1 MALALFDLD
10 NTLLAGDSERAWC
23 EFLLNIGA
31 LDGDELRA
39 ENERLYNEY
48 LAGTLN
54 IYESI
59 KFQLEIL
66 TEHSPEELRRW
77 QEEFMAARIEPMI
90 TPEAVALVEKHRAA
104 GDELAIV
111 TASNS
116 FVSRPI
122 GRRFGISTLLAI
134 ELEHVGNRY
143 TGRVLGTPTFREG
156 KVIRLVEWLQET
168 GQTLEGS
175 YFYSDSHNDLPLLQ
189 WVENPV
195 VVDPDPILSVFAEAV
210 RWPVLYLHRTA
221 PSLAPAELQPLVAQR

>member
-10 NTLLAGDSERAWC
+10 NTLLAGDSEQAWC
-23 EFLLNIGA
+23 EFLLDLGV
-31 LDGDELRA
+31 LDGDDFRA

-59 KFQLEIL
+59 KFQLKIL
-66 TEHSPEELRRW
+66 TQYSPEKLRRW
-77 QEEFMAARIEPMI
+77 QEEFMVSRIEPMI
-90 TPEAVALVEKHRAA
+90 APAAVALVEKHRAA

-111 TASNS
+111 TASNR

-122 GRRFGISTLLAI
+122 AERFGISVLLAI
-134 ELEHVGNRY
+134 ELERLGNRY
-143 TGRVLGTPTFREG
+143 TGRILGTPTFREG
-156 KVIRLVEWLQET
+156 KVIRLLEWLQAT
-168 GQTLEGS
+168 GHTLQGS

-195 VVDPDPILSVFAEAV
+195 AVDPDPILTVFAEAV
-210 RWPVLYLHRTA
+210 SWPILYLHRA
-221 PSLAPAELQPLVAQR
+221 GYPKSANFHPLLAQR

>member
-10 NTLLAGDSERAWC
+10 NTLLARDSERAWC
-23 EFLLNIGA
+23 EFLLDLGV
-31 LDGDELRA
+31 LDEGDFRA

-59 KFQLEIL
+59 KFQLKIL
-66 TEHSPEELRRW
+66 TQYSPDELRRW
-77 QEEFMAARIEPMI
+77 QQEFMVSRIEPMI
-90 TPEAVALVEKHRAA
+90 APAAVALVEKHRVA

-122 GRRFGISTLLAI
+122 AERFGISIFLAI
-134 ELEHVGNRY
+134 ELERLGNRY
-143 TGRVLGTPTFREG
+143 TGRILGAPTFREG
-156 KVIRLVEWLQET
+156 KIIRLLEWLQET
-168 GQTLEGS
+168 GHTLEGS

-195 VVDPDPILSVFAEAV
+195 VVDPDPILGIFAEAV
-210 RWPVLYLHRTA
+210 GWPILYLHSVGYA
-221 PSLAPAELQPLVAQR
+221 ASAELNPLLAQR

>member
-23 EFLLNIGA
+23 EFLIHAGL
-31 LDGDELRA
+31 LDGDDFRA

-48 LAGTLN
+48 LAGTLD

-59 KFQLEIL
+59 EFQLKIL
-66 TEHSPEELRRW
+66 TEYPPEELRRW
-77 QEEFMAARIEPMI
+77 REEFMASCIEPMI
-90 TPEAVALVEKHRAA
+90 TSAAGALVEKHRAA

-122 GRRFGISTLLAI
+122 AERFRISTLHAI
-134 ELEHVGNRY
+134 ELERVGDRY

-156 KVIRLVEWLQET
+156 KVIRLLEWLQET
-168 GQTLEGS
+168 GETLEGS

-195 VVDPDPILSVFAEAV
+195 AVDPDPILRVIAEAV
-210 RWPVLYLHRTA
+210 RWPILYLHGA
-221 PSLAPAELQPLVAQR
+221 ALYPASVSLHPLVVRR

>member
-10 NTLLAGDSERAWC
+10 NTLLAGDSERSWC
-23 EFLLNIGA
+23 QFLIDTGI
-31 LDGDELRA
+31 LDGDDFRA

-48 LAGTLN
+48 LAGTLD

-59 KFQLEIL
+59 EFQLKIL
-66 TEHSPEELRRW
+66 TEYSPDELGRW
-77 QEEFMAARIEPMI
+77 QEEFMAWCIEPMI
-90 TPEAVALVEKHRAA
+90 TPAAGALVEKHRVA

-122 GRRFGISTLLAI
+122 AERFRIPTLHAI
-134 ELEHVGNRY
+134 ELERVGNSY
-143 TGRVLGTPTFREG
+143 TGRVSCTPTFREG
-156 KVIRLVEWLQET
+156 KVVRLLEWLRET
-168 GQTLEGS
+168 GETLEGS

-195 VVDPDPILSVFAEAV
+195 AVDPDPILRVFAEAV
-210 RWPVLYLHRTA
+210 GWPILYLHSAA
-221 PSLAPAELQPLVAQR
+221 PYPAPVEPHRLLVRR

>member
-1 MALALFDLD
+1 MALALFDQD

-23 EFLLNIGA
+23 EFLLDLGV
-31 LDGDELRA
+31 LDEGDFRA

-59 KFQLEIL
+59 KFQLKIL
-66 TEHSPEELRRW
+66 TQYSPDQLRRW
-77 QEEFMAARIEPMI
+77 QQEFMVSRIEPMI
-90 TPEAVALVEKHRAA
+90 APAAVSLVEKHRAA

-122 GRRFGISTLLAI
+122 AERFGISSLLAI
-134 ELEHVGNRY
+134 ELERLGNRY
-143 TGRVLGTPTFREG
+143 TGRISGTPTFREG
-156 KVIRLVEWLQET
+156 KVIRLLEWVQATGHTLQ
-168 GQTLEGS
+168 GS

-195 VVDPDPILSVFAEAV
+195 AVDPDPILGVFAEAV
-210 RWPVLYLHRTA
+210 GWPIIHLHSA
-221 PSLAPAELQPLVAQR
+221 GYAASAELNPLLAQR

>member
-23 EFLLNIGA
+23 EFLLDIGVLA
-31 LDGDELRA
+31 GDDLCA

-59 KFQLEIL
+59 EFQLKIL
-66 TEHSPEELRRW
+66 TAHSPDKLRWW
-77 QEEFMAARIEPMI
+77 QEEFMASRIEPMI
-90 TPEAVALVEKHRAA
+90 TTAALALVEKHRAA
-104 GDELAIV
+104 RDELAIV

-122 GRRFGISTLLAI
+122 AERFRIPTLLAI
-134 ELEHVGNRY
+134 ELERVGNRY
-143 TGRVLGTPTFREG
+143 TGRVLSTPTFREG
-156 KVIRLVEWLQET
+156 KVLRLLEWLQET
-168 GQTLEGS
+168 GHTLQGS

-195 VVDPDPILSVFAEAV
+195 AVDPDPTLTVFAEAV
-210 RWPVLYLHRTA
+210 SWPILYLHRA
-221 PSLAPAELQPLVAQR
+221 GYPKSASFHPLLAQR